1 MKAAASS
8 LEVFFFV
15 LCESYSTLAV
25 GLQCIMKNASFL
37 PCYGL
42 LITYLIIL
50 SLGKKIL
57 FWKKVWKKSW
67 ILDPKICTNTEWVT
81 EATPCHSVRIK
92 RAFTENVTDTIDFLD
107 LLKSPLLLF
116 FSGRC
121 EIHSSKILPV
131 TSWQLTN
138 RKGSEISRRSNTT
151 YVNHFFPAWIDNMI
165 EIHSGQKS
173 RPQDFVARSVVA
185 RSLASALKLASLTFK
200 NSWEVDS

>member
-1 MKAAASS
+1 MHYEKR
-8 LEVFFFV
+8 FV
-15 LCESYSTLAV
+15 PALLWSIDHLFDNFES
-25 GLQCIMKNASFL
+25 
-37 PCYGL
+37 
-42 LITYLIIL
+42 
-50 SLGKKIL
+50 GKKIL
-57 FWKKVWKKSW
+57 FWKKVWKKIW
-67 ILDPKICTNTEWVT
+67 ILDPKICTNPEWVT

-116 FSGRC
+116 FSGWC
-121 EIHSSKILPV
+121 EIHRSKILPV

-138 RKGSEISRRSNTT
+138 RKDSEISRRSNTT